1 MPILNFNLICRGLA
15 RAVTAR
21 IDTLVIAGWTG
32 RDAQKLE
39 LHIRELEAIGVA
51 RPVATP
57 LFYRLSTHLLT
68 LEDRVQVLGTDC
80 TGEGEVVMIQWG
92 GEQFIGVGS
101 DLTDRRVERDGV
113 ALAKHVCAKPIG
125 AQVWPLAEIA
135 DHWDALILRS
145 VLLDGEERTVYQE
158 GSVTELL
165 TPVELAVRFS
175 QGCGLAEGTVLF
187 CGTLP
192 VQGALRSGTG
202 FEIELIDPVL
212 HRVLRHAYRITELPI
227 VG

>member
-1 MPILNFNLICRGLA
+1 MPILTFNLICRGPA
-15 RAVTAR
+15 RPVTAR
-21 IDTLVIAGWTG
+21 IETLVIAGWTG
-32 RDAQKLE
+32 RDVQKVE
-39 LHIRELEAIGVA
+39 LHIRELEAIGVP

-57 LFYRLSTHLLT
+57 LFYRLSSHLLT
-68 LEDRVQVLGTDC
+68 LEDQVQVLGTDC
-80 TGEGEVVMIQWG
+80 TGEAEVVLIQSG
-92 GEQFIGVGS
+92 GELFVGVGS
-101 DLTDRRVERDGV
+101 DLTDRRVERVGV
-113 ALAKHVCAKPIG
+113 ALAKQVCAKPLG

-145 VLLDGEERTVYQE
+145 VLLDGEKRTVYQE

-165 TPVELAVRFS
+165 APTELAARFS
-175 QGCGLAEGTVLF
+175 RGCALAEGTVLF

-202 FEIELIDPVL
+202 FQIELIDPVL
-212 HRVLRHAYRITELPI
+212 HRVLRHAYRITEFAI